1 MAFSKRSTPRLLIVD
16 DDATLREML
25 TRYFRLRE
33 WTIVDAEDG
42 ATAIAKENENRCD
55 IALIDLSLP
64 DMTGIELLERLK
76 VQHPEAEAIV
86 LTAHGSVE
94 TAIDAIKQGA
104 YTYLTK
110 PIKMPDLEVHI
121 QKAYEKVQLARTERQ
136 WLDHLRYESPRYE
149 LVGSSPEMRRVVQLI
164 ERVAPTDATVLI
176 SGESGTGK

>member
-104 YTYLTK
+104 YTY
-110 PIKMPDLEVHI
+110 
-121 QKAYEKVQLARTERQ
+121 
-136 WLDHLRYESPRYE
+136 
-149 LVGSSPEMRRVVQLI
+149 
-164 ERVAPTDATVLI
+164 
-176 SGESGTGK
+176 